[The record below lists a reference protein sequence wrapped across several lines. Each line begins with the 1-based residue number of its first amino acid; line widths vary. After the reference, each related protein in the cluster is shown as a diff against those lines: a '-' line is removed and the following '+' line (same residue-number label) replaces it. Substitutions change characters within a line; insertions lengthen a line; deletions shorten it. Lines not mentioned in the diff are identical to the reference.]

1 VVVHWPPNVRIAS
14 FQPSTAQQ
22 VSLPSR
28 LIALVRQLLQP
39 ICVPTSLSW
48 KLCALFLH
56 PFHRAF
62 SAAGPVRYMLWP
74 TRLPLLCASLP
85 VAMRQIF
92 LFTFLTTRTVIPL
105 FPRARAGPRVRA
117 GPWQSRK

>member
-1 VVVHWPPNVRIAS
+1 MPFALVAIVVVVVVGRWLPNVRVAT

-28 LIALVRQLLQP
+28 LIALVHQPLQP
-39 ICVPTSLSW
+39 ICVPSPLSW

-56 PFHRAF
+56 PFHLAF
-62 SAAGPVRYMLWP
+62 SAAGPVSYFLWP

-105 FPRARAGPRVRA
+105 FPLP
-117 GPWQSRK
+117 S